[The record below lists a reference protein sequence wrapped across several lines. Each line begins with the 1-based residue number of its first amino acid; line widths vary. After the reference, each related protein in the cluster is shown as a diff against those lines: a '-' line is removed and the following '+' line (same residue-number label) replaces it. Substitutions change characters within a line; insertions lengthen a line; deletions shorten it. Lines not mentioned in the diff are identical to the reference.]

1 MFVVSP
7 PELKVKPEWR
17 EDQEVAE
24 KLDEDTIRKA
34 S

>member
-1 MFVVSP
+1 MVSP
-7 PELKVKPEWR
+7 PKLKVKPEWR